1 MADLKKLIKDMFVF
15 KEPEPREEFI
25 LEEKESEKI
34 VNVTDAHDET
44 SEKRKKVR

>member
-25 LEEKESEKI
+25 LEEKESEK
-34 VNVTDAHDET
+34 NC
-44 SEKRKKVR
+44 